1 MAHSQ
6 RSRRDLVV
14 RGLFVV
20 ATLGALALLAFD
32 VVDLRV
38 TIGAL
43 TVIGAA
49 YLLLLSRQSRAML
62 RSHQELAI
70 SSQSIAKMTSQAL
83 DLSNNIL
90 TELRVTREAQTTPYV
105 VVSLEVRDTTVQ
117 LVMENLGQSLAREIA
132 LEWDPMPANDL
143 IGGRAWAAF
152 VTTVTPTLAP
162 RQRLV
167 AVLGSYDAVFAN
179 PARLASYRVTVRYR
193 GLSDTIQYQGTDILD
208 FNSLAGME
216 FPMVR
221 QGEALLGRMDQ
232 IAQSLAGALRQLQQ
246 SHSQI
251 VNQLGDLGHTFETT
265 IAATN
270 STQAQVVNSLADIS
284 RTVAGTMAATNAT
297 QSQVIATL
305 EDISKVVVETL
316 ESANIAHD
324 HLVQGIARVGTNQR
338 EVGALENAMPDEPR
352 TPEDTVLAFKT
363 LVQRLNLNWH
373 KWQEWRAEGQPAPAT
388 FVQRSMRHWADEI
401 AALAEGLPAA
411 PVVVERTH
419 NIAQRMLTVLDVP
432 ATEAAAVDMHGII
445 EELGEIARTFP
456 DDEESFLL

>member
-6 RSRRDLVV
+6 RSRRDVIV

-20 ATLGALALLAFD
+20 ATVGALALLAFD

-43 TVIGAA
+43 AVIGAA

-62 RSHQELAI
+62 RSHQELAA
-70 SSQSIAKMTSQAL
+70 STQAIAKMTSQAL

-132 LEWDPMPANDL
+132 LEWDPMPSNEL
-143 IGGRAWAAF
+143 LGGRTLAAF
-152 VTTVTPTLAP
+152 VTGTTPTLAP

-179 PARLASYRVTVRYR
+179 PARMESYRVTVRYR
-193 GLSDTIQYQGTDILD
+193 GLSDTVQYQGTDILD

-216 FPMVR
+216 FPAVR
-221 QGEALLGRMDQ
+221 QGEAMLGRMDQ

-246 SHSQI
+246 SQSQI
-251 VNQLGDLGHTFETT
+251 ANQLGDLGRTFETT

-270 STQAQVVNSLADIS
+270 ATQAQVVNSLEDIS
-284 RTVAGTMAATNAT
+284 RTVEGTMSAT
-297 QSQVIATL
+297 QSAQSKVITTL
-305 EDISKVVVETL
+305 EDISRAVVGTL
-316 ESANIAHD
+316 ASVDRSHNHLAH
-324 HLVQGIARVGTNQR
+324 GIASMAANQR
-338 EVGALENAMPDEPR
+338 ELGALGNAAPEAPR
-352 TPEDTVLAFKT
+352 SPEETVLAFKT
-363 LVQRLNLNWH
+363 IVQRLNLNWH

-401 AALAEGLPAA
+401 AALAEVLPAA

-419 NIAQRMLTVLDVP
+419 NVAQRMLAVLDVP
-432 ATEAAAVDMHGII
+432 AEEAAATDMHGII

>member
-1 MAHSQ
+1 MAQLQ

-32 VVDLRV
+32 VVDVRLAV
-38 TIGAL
+38 GVLA
-43 TVIGAA
+43 VIGAG
-49 YLLLLSRQSRAML
+49 YLLLLSRQSGAML
-62 RSHQELAI
+62 RSHQELAA
-70 SSQSIAKMTSQAL
+70 SSQAIAKMTGQAL

-132 LEWDPMPANDL
+132 LEWDPMPATDL

-152 VTTVTPTLAP
+152 VTNVTPTLAP

-167 AVLGSYDAVFAN
+167 AVLGSYAAVFAN

-193 GLSDTIQYQGTDILD
+193 GLSDTIQYQGTDMLD

-216 FPMVR
+216 FPAVR
-221 QGEALLGRMDQ
+221 QGEAMLGRLDQ

-246 SHSQI
+246 SQSQI
-251 VNQLGDLGHTFETT
+251 ANQLGDLGHTFETT
-265 IAATN
+265 VAAAN
-270 STQAQVVNSLADIS
+270 ATQAQVVNSLEDIS
-284 RTVAGTMAATNAT
+284 RTVAGTMAATNAA
-297 QSQVIATL
+297 QSQVITTL
-305 EDISKVVVETL
+305 EDISKAVVGKTGNAAYNQ
-316 ESANIAHD
+316 SSR
-324 HLVQGIARVGTNQR
+324 GIVAVAPNQR
-338 EVGALENAMPDEPR
+338 EVGSPGNTAPEEPR
-352 TPEDTVLAFKT
+352 TPEETVLAFKT

-373 KWQEWRAEGQPAPAT
+373 KWQEWRAEGQPAPAI
-388 FVQRSMRHWADEI
+388 FVQRSMLNWADEI
-401 AALAEGLPAA
+401 ADLAPDLPAA

-419 NIAQRMLTVLDVP
+419 DIAQRMLAVLDVP
-432 ATEAAAVDMHGII
+432 AEEAAAVDMHSII